1 MRQFTTRDLSKHI
14 GDVTTAVGREP
25 VVLTRHGKPRFVLMS
40 YQHYE
45 KMRAGGD
52 PRRGHRASEM
62 PENTSNSS
70 PRRLTGW
77 RTAGGYDAAP

>member
-1 MRQFTTRDLSKHI
+1 MRQFTTRDLSKDI
-14 GDVTTAVGREP
+14 GDVTAAVGREP

-40 YQHYE
+40 YEHYE

-62 PENTSNSS
+62 PEENKQLFAAAID
-70 PRRLTGW
+70 RLANGE
-77 RTAGGYDAAP
+77 GYDADP